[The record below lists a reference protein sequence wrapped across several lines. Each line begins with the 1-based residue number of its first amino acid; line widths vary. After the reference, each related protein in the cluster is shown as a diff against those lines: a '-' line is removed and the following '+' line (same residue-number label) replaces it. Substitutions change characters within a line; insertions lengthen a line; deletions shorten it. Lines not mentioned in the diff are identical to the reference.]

1 MKSFGLIHLESLSI
15 PPLLLNDFCVLGSKE
30 QCTQAITYAF
40 NQLKTHQRVENLI
53 LIEPPMIILDS
64 TFFLEQLDTI
74 ASCGCKIYSYFRNN
88 RKNNLK
94 NYKNLA
100 QSSLV
105 ILCKT

>member
-1 MKSFGLIHLESLSI
+1 MKSFGLIPLESLSI

-40 NQLKTHQRVENLI
+40 NQLKSHQRIENLI
-53 LIEPPMIILDS
+53 LIEPSMTILDS
-64 TFFLEQLDTI
+64 TFFLEQLETI
-74 ASCGCKIYSYFRNN
+74 ASYGCKIYSYFRNH

-94 NYKNLA
+94 DYKNLA

-105 ILCKT
+105 ILCRT